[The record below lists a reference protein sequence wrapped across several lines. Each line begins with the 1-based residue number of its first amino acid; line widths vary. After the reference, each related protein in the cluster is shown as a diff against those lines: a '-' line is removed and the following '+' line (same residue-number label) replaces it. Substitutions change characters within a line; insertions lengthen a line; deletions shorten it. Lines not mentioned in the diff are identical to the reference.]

1 MKKTTIVILVF
12 IALIAIGTTFLVL
25 NHKHS
30 TKNDDSTQSSKEL
43 TITNVTIKEDD
54 GVYAELSNGEQRKIA
69 AFVPFEDGNFTEV
82 RTYQSYKI
90 SPNGRHIA
98 ISGYGFEE
106 EVTEV
111 YDVETDTLHKDE
123 LIYGHAKAWTEAGL
137 LEIEA
142 CDLSGEVCVEKVS
155 VNASTP
161 WITKQ
166 LPGNS
171 PNSNYQTKEDPKS
184 GITFSYPVST
194 NFDYIKLTEWPP
206 RFVNAVDPIKCEL
219 DEQTQAMSVAT
230 SGEMII
236 NDNTYCIWETS
247 EGAAGSVYKSYQI
260 TYPMQNQFFTMSF
273 TAQYPNCANYP
284 EPEMR
289 DCEEEQEGFP
299 LSFLVDRVAQSA
311 KLPNR

>member
-90 SPNGRHIA
+90 SPNGRYVA

-111 YDVETDTLHKDE
+111 YDVETDTLH
-123 LIYGHAKAWTEAGL
+123 
-137 LEIEA
+137 
-142 CDLSGEVCVEKVS
+142 
-155 VNASTP
+155 
-161 WITKQ
+161 
-166 LPGNS
+166 
-171 PNSNYQTKEDPKS
+171 
-184 GITFSYPVST
+184 
-194 NFDYIKLTEWPP
+194 
-206 RFVNAVDPIKCEL
+206 R
-219 DEQTQAMSVAT
+219 T
-230 SGEMII
+230 S
-236 NDNTYCIWETS
+236 
-247 EGAAGSVYKSYQI
+247 
-260 TYPMQNQFFTMSF
+260 
-273 TAQYPNCANYP
+273 
-284 EPEMR
+284 
-289 DCEEEQEGFP
+289 
-299 LSFLVDRVAQSA
+299 
-311 KLPNR
+311 